1 MSAFQVHSENQD
13 CGKLVKKTKK
23 KLYWRFKLLG
33 CPPSP
38 YSSTPAVC
46 HELAMIHSFLSG
58 KKNVFLDNRLV
69 HSSATAEPSFHFSC
83 TLGGGRLVSI
93 DFESE
98 CVALRKVCVCV
109 CVCGCTVIWLPASR
123 RVGKALTRGRKC
135 TIF

>member
-33 CPPSP
+33 CPP

-83 TLGGGRLVSI
+83 TLGGGRLVTI
-93 DFESE
+93 DFDGGEASP
-98 CVALRKVCVCV
+98 VHRLRID
-109 CVCGCTVIWLPASR
+109 GREFGDLPFEGA
-123 RVGKALTRGRKC
+123 GGGGGQ
-135 TIF
+135 